1 MSNDIAELQ
10 LRMTAIE
17 EEQVIIREQTL
28 KAVLAVQAFEPIKQD
43 VADLRTAFDQQR
55 KLLNTIG
62 RVQSD
67 QHSVLLRH
75 GEAIGNLVL
84 EVTEIRKTQG
94 EHGQLLANQGKQLS
108 EQGKQLTEHG
118 KQLTEHGQTLRLILE
133 RLPAHEN

>member
-1 MSNDIAELQ
+1 LSNDLAELQ
-10 LRMTAIE
+10 IRMTAIE

-28 KAVLAVQAFEPIKQD
+28 KAVLAVQAFEPLRKD

-75 GEAIGNLVL
+75 GEAIGSLAL
-84 EVTEIRKTQG
+84 EVTEIRKTQV
-94 EHGQLLANQGKQLS
+94 EHGQALAEHSLL
-108 EQGKQLTEHG
+108 
-118 KQLTEHGQTLRLILE
+118 LTEHGQTLRLILE